1 MQNTEKFSYDDLMLA
16 YDVDMVNKELFP
28 TVDDVKKELEKQ
40 GYYIVDEEIQYRLD
54 EKTLKSVNEKYD
66 GKDLL
71 KPIGEDYILNQRI
84 SAIEMNVAW
93 KYMGR

>member
-54 EKTLKSVNEKYD
+54 EKTF
-66 GKDLL
+66 
-71 KPIGEDYILNQRI
+71 
-84 SAIEMNVAW
+84 
-93 KYMGR
+93 